1 MESSEVEINLTIEL
15 DVPIQDRTKSDID
28 SKFKKD
34 PCLRDLLTPINVGD
48 LLVAQIRD
56 PIHNKP
62 KQRPCKNRTLKG
74 SEVELNIEAKTEDIE
89 LVDVPIQNGIKFVNE
104 VEFNKDLKD
113 NFIVK
118 SIIDEVI
125 QNVIEVAGQLDHGN
139 VQHLA
144 SGKRPK
150 FKIDTDNEKM
160 SYYCALC
167 DVSCDCQNDFEKHL
181 AWVKHKEKINVEKE
195 KHTYKSWGNLDGTEM
210 KKVIYC
216 CALCQVSCSCQ
227 NDLEKHLAGI
237 KHKNKA
243 NPEKGKL
250 DYYCDLCKVSCG
262 YQNGYL
268 KHLAGRKHKEKVNK
282 EEENRTDHHCAL
294 CEVSY
299 SCQTDLEEHL
309 SGEKHIEKVNVQKEK
324 QAYQSW
330 ANTEKEKITYHCFL
344 CQVLCLGQTDHELHL
359 TGEKHIEKVNEQKE
373 KHTYKS
379 WANTERD
386 KITYNCN
393 LCQLS
398 CTRQTDLLEHLAGK
412 KHNYKAKKEKEKNT
426 YNCGLCQLSCDS
438 QISLD
443 KHLAGSKHKEKAN
456 REAEKK
462 THVQDQ

>member
-1 MESSEVEINLTIEL
+1 MESSKVEINLTIEL

-89 LVDVPIQNGIKFVNE
+89 LVDVPIQNGIKFFHE
-104 VEFNKDLKD
+104 VKLDKDLKD
-113 NFIVK
+113 SFIVK

-150 FKIDTDNEKM
+150 FKIDTENEKM

-216 CALCQVSCSCQ
+216 CALCQVSCSCL
-227 NDLEKHLAGI
+227 NDLEKHLAGT
-237 KHKNKA
+237 KHMYRA
-243 NPEKGKL
+243 NPEKEK
-250 DYYCDLCKVSCG
+250 DIYYCDLCQVSCG
-262 YQNGYL
+262 YQNGYF
-268 KHLAGRKHKEKVNK
+268 KHLVGRKHKEKVNK
-282 EEENRTDHHCAL
+282 EEENRTDHQCTL

-299 SCQTDLEEHL
+299 SCQTDIEEHL
-309 SGEKHIEKVNVQKEK
+309 SGK
-324 QAYQSW
+324 
-330 ANTEKEKITYHCFL
+330 
-344 CQVLCLGQTDHELHL
+344 
-359 TGEKHIEKVNEQKE
+359 KHIEKVNEEKE